1 MKMYE
6 ATIWPN
12 GNSSKQFKD
21 RVQARDHNEARRILQ
36 ERHGSRAVPYTP
48 HGVSA

>member
-12 GNSSKQFKD
+12 GNSNKQFKD
-21 RVQARDHNEARRILQ
+21 RVRAIDPVAARKLLQ
-36 ERHGSRAVPYTP
+36 ERHGARSVPYTP
-48 HGVSA
+48 HGVAS